1 MFRVLLS
8 VLLVLLP
15 ALGTAEPLRVFVS
28 VLPQQ
33 GFVERIGGEHVRVQA
48 MVQPGHSPA
57 TYDPS
62 PRQIAALAEAELYVR
77 TGVPFERAW
86 MKRIR
91 AANPDMRVLDLR
103 EGIETRRLEAH
114 THDHDHDPG
123 HEHAGHGGEQDPHI
137 WTSPLLVRAMSE
149 AIRDALSELDPAH
162 AADYARNQAAFAAEL
177 EALDREIRAMLA
189 DAPVRR
195 FMVFH
200 PAWGYFADAYGLTQI
215 PIENEGKRPGPRSLN
230 ALIEQARREGIRVV
244 LVQPQFDR
252 RAAEQVADAIG
263 GRVIAIDPLD
273 SNYFDTLRRMAR
285 LIAGIE
291 AG

>member
-1 MFRVLLS
+1 MSRVLLS

-123 HEHAGHGGEQDPHI
+123 HEHAGHGGE
-137 WTSPLLVRAMSE
+137 
-149 AIRDALSELDPAH
+149 
-162 AADYARNQAAFAAEL
+162 
-177 EALDREIRAMLA
+177 
-189 DAPVRR
+189 
-195 FMVFH
+195 
-200 PAWGYFADAYGLTQI
+200 
-215 PIENEGKRPGPRSLN
+215 
-230 ALIEQARREGIRVV
+230 
-244 LVQPQFDR
+244 
-252 RAAEQVADAIG
+252 
-263 GRVIAIDPLD
+263 
-273 SNYFDTLRRMAR
+273 
-285 LIAGIE
+285 
-291 AG
+291 

>member
-1 MFRVLLS
+1 MHRVLLFA
-8 VLLVLLP
+8 LLASLP
-15 ALGTAEPLRVFVS
+15 ALGSTEPLRVFVS

-77 TGVPFERAW
+77 TGVPFERVW

-114 THDHDHDPG
+114 SHDHDHDY
-123 HEHAGHGGEQDPHI
+123 AGHGTEQDPHI
-137 WTSPLLVRAMSE
+137 WTSPLLVRAMSD

-162 AADYARNQAAFAAEL
+162 MADYARNQTAFAAEL

-200 PAWGYFADAYGLTQI
+200 PAWGYFADAYGLTQV

-252 RAAEQVADAIG
+252 RAAEQVAEAIG
-263 GRVIAIDPLD
+263 GRVVAMDPLD
-273 SNYFDTLRRMAR
+273 PDYVENLRRMAR

-291 AG
+291 PG

>member
-1 MFRVLLS
+1 
-8 VLLVLLP
+8 
-15 ALGTAEPLRVFVS
+15 
-28 VLPQQ
+28 
-33 GFVERIGGEHVRVQA
+33 
-48 MVQPGHSPA
+48 
-57 TYDPS
+57 
-62 PRQIAALAEAELYVR
+62 
-77 TGVPFERAW
+77 
-86 MKRIR
+86 
-91 AANPDMRVLDLR
+91 
-103 EGIETRRLEAH
+103 
-114 THDHDHDPG
+114 
-123 HEHAGHGGEQDPHI
+123 
-137 WTSPLLVRAMSE
+137 
-149 AIRDALSELDPAH
+149 
-162 AADYARNQAAFAAEL
+162 
-177 EALDREIRAMLA
+177 
-189 DAPVRR
+189 
-195 FMVFH
+195 MVFH